1 MRSLIIGIATLAMAT
16 VAATPAIS
24 ASYESGYLGQ
34 AMAATGL
41 IERDEMPTC
50 RATDIGRRG
59 RPNDIRHRSLQGN
72 APVWQG
78 PGSLVLPQ
86 LTGAGFGP
94 PLLLCERS
102 VKVNKRLEKELEKV
116 LD

>member
-41 IERDEMPTC
+41 IQRDEMPTC
-50 RATDIGRRG
+50 RATTFRRARTPWRYSRAAPATFQAKCASIGEG
-59 RPNDIRHRSLQGN
+59 REAWFCLN
-72 APVWQG
+72 
-78 PGSLVLPQ
+78 
-86 LTGAGFGP
+86 
-94 PLLLCERS
+94 
-102 VKVNKRLEKELEKV
+102 
-116 LD
+116 

>member
-41 IERDEMPTC
+41 IHREEMPTC
-50 RATDIGRRG
+50 RATVSEGEDALAIFASGTGTFREMRQFGEGREAWFCL
-59 RPNDIRHRSLQGN
+59 N
-72 APVWQG
+72 
-78 PGSLVLPQ
+78 
-86 LTGAGFGP
+86 
-94 PLLLCERS
+94 
-102 VKVNKRLEKELEKV
+102 
-116 LD
+116 